1 MAGKEFLLA
10 YFPVSTAD
18 DECSND
24 LCTCTDDDG
33 SSWEIQQGRV
43 ALDTTSSAEL
53 GSGVS
58 PGFGLHFVNLT
69 NRQTTGGNTVTE
81 IEQIMADKLG
91 DMSSY
96 DAFMDDSVGV
106 FLS

>member
-43 ALDTTSSAEL
+43 ALDTLDFETEQQEL
-53 GSGVS
+53 M
-58 PGFGLHFVNLT
+58 
-69 NRQTTGGNTVTE
+69 RCWRK
-81 IEQIMADKLG
+81 QI
-91 DMSSY
+91 
-96 DAFMDDSVGV
+96 
-106 FLS
+106 